1 MTDDLIKRLED
12 ATGDWPGQSLL
23 GEAAARIRQLE
34 ADLAANAALVKR
46 LDEARGVIEAS
57 FREGFNSYE
66 TACSPRNSEESAWY
80 ESAARAW
87 LAGGAA

>member
-34 ADLAANAALVKR
+34 ADLAATLAAKAALVQR
-46 LDEARGVIEAS
+46 LDEANVLADAIGRATTQQMC
-57 FREGFNSYE
+57 RD
-66 TACSPRNSEESAWY
+66 AL
-80 ESAARAW
+80 AAF